1 MDTPEEE
8 VSPALRAAQDE
19 VRELQRELALAR
31 QRMED
36 FTHSVSHDLRAPL
49 RHVSAYL
56 KIIREDL
63 PQPVAPA
70 ILSHLQTAGD
80 AAAQMGWQIDG
91 LLELSRVGRADMQW
105 ADVDLQRLV
114 AEVQD
119 KLAPEIG
126 ERPIDWQVASDLPRL
141 HGDITLLGRLVWCLL
156 SNAVKF
162 TRATPAACI
171 RIGWQP
177 ARPGWCELQI
187 DDNGAGFD
195 PRFADRLFKVFQRL
209 HSARQ
214 FDGLGVGLA
223 LARLIAERHGGTVRA
238 QGAVDAGCRVSL
250 VLPMAAGA
258 PA

>member
-8 VSPALRAAQDE
+8 VSPALRAAREE
-19 VRELQRELALAR
+19 VQALQRELALAR

-36 FTHSVSHDLRAPL
+36 FTYSVSHDLRAPL
-49 RHVSAYL
+49 RHVGAYL

-80 AAAQMGWQIDG
+80 AAAQMGRQLDG
-91 LLELSRVGRADMQW
+91 LLELSRTGRVEMHW

-126 ERPIDWQVASDLPRL
+126 ERPIDWQLAPDLPQL
-141 HGDITLLGRLVWCLL
+141 HGDITLLGRLLLCLL

-162 TRATPAACI
+162 TRATTAARI
-171 RIGWQP
+171 RVGWQP
-177 ARPGWCELQI
+177 VRPGWCELQI
-187 DDNGAGFD
+187 EDNGAGFD

-209 HSARQ
+209 HGNRQ

-223 LARLIAERHGGTVRA
+223 LARLITERHGGTARA
-238 QGAVDAGCRVSL
+238 DGVVDAGCRVSV
-250 VLPMAAGA
+250 VLPMAGGA

>member
-8 VSPALRAAQDE
+8 VSPALRAARDE
-19 VRELQRELALAR
+19 VQVLQRELALLR
-31 QRMED
+31 QRLED
-36 FTHSVSHDLRAPL
+36 FTYSVSHDLRAPL

-63 PQPVAPA
+63 PQPVEPA

-80 AAAQMGWQIDG
+80 AAALMGQQIDG
-91 LLELSRVGRADMQW
+91 LLELSRTGRVDMQW
-105 ADVDLQRLV
+105 ADVDLRRLV

-126 ERPIDWQVASDLPRL
+126 ARAIDWQLAPDLPQL
-141 HGDITLLGRLVWCLL
+141 HGDITLLGRLLLCLL

-162 TRATPAACI
+162 TRATPAARI

-177 ARPGWCELQI
+177 AGPGWCEVQI
-187 DDNGAGFD
+187 EDNGAGFD

-209 HSARQ
+209 HSGRQ
-214 FDGLGVGLA
+214 FEGLGVGLA
-223 LARLIAERHGGTVRA
+223 LVRLVAERHGGTVRA
-238 QGAVDAGCRVSL
+238 EGAVDAGCRVSL
-250 VLPMAAGA
+250 LLPMVPVV

>member
-1 MDTPEEE
+1 VTVILVFGLGGYFMEENG
-8 VSPALRAAQDE
+8 
-19 VRELQRELALAR
+19 
-31 QRMED
+31 
-36 FTHSVSHDLRAPL
+36 
-49 RHVSAYL
+49 Y
-56 KIIREDL
+56 
-63 PQPVAPA
+63 PVAPA

-80 AAAQMGWQIDG
+80 AAAQMGRQIDG
-91 LLELSRVGRADMQW
+91 LLELSRVARTDMQW

-119 KLAPEIG
+119 TLAPEIG
-126 ERPIDWQVASDLPRL
+126 ERPIDWQVAPDLPRL
-141 HGDITLLGRLVWCLL
+141 QGDITLLGRLWWCLL

-162 TRATPAACI
+162 TQATPAACI

-250 VLPMAAGA
+250 MLPMASAA

>member
-1 MDTPEEE
+1 MDTPQEE
-8 VSPALRAAQDE
+8 VSPALRAARDE
-19 VRELQRELALAR
+19 VQALHQELALLR

-36 FTHSVSHDLRAPL
+36 FTYSVSHDLRAPL

-63 PQPVAPA
+63 PQPVEPA

-80 AAAQMGWQIDG
+80 AAALMGRQIDG
-91 LLELSRVGRADMQW
+91 LLELSRMGRVDMQW

-126 ERPIDWQVASDLPRL
+126 ERVIDWQLATDLPHL
-141 HGDITLLGRLVWCLL
+141 HGDITLLGRLLQCLL

-162 TRATPAACI
+162 TRATATARI

-177 ARPGWCELQI
+177 VRPGWCELHI
-187 DDNGAGFD
+187 EDNGAGFD

-209 HSARQ
+209 HGGRQ

-223 LARLIAERHGGTVRA
+223 MVRLVTERHGGTVRA
-238 QGAVDAGCRVSL
+238 EGAPHAGCRVSL
-250 VLPMAAGA
+250 LLPMAPAA